1 MDPTKNK
8 EFSLQIDYDDD
19 ILVRIAM
26 DMARDFG
33 IVIDESTAQEL
44 VFQKMQEL
52 LPLLARMEDA
62 LQVSFR
68 DQLFRHMLE
77 ATKEGGM

>member
-33 IVIDESTAQEL
+33 IVIDESTAHEL